1 MNTHKIPISER
12 VFPLFSFIIY
22 LASTSAVAAP
32 LEEISLFTETDRV
45 VATIKLSSTV
55 SNVRYTPAK
64 KSSLLSIL
72 LDKVPSG
79 FAKEEWLDN
88 EVLTSPPSSLIP
100 SFTVKTN
107 LKNIQPKLIIEFSRE
122 AEYTVQMGRDGRSIV
137 VGIKID
143 RVITK
148 AEVIDKE
155 RTPQKF
161 DGNLP
166 LLPEVDVLTATAT
179 ETDKKALTL
188 MLAGRNALAI
198 NDNFV
203 AVDTFNKLLLLPPN
217 FYTQDAQ
224 EWVGVAR
231 ERAGQLDKAKLELEL
246 YLKLY
251 NDPEDTKRVK
261 LRLASLGRKPSKTTS
276 VTAETSTVNKE
287 FSQTLTYGS
296 VSMHY
301 YHGASKNDTTDSNPL
316 LSGAQNNTTFSA
328 VDQSALLTTL
338 YATGRF
344 ISETYDNRLVF
355 QETAYTNY
363 LPGQA
368 GKNRV
373 GAAYFELKN
382 KLSDYSIRMGRQSPN
397 GGGVLGR
404 FDGVAAGVGITPT
417 IRINAVAGQLSDYLE
432 GAKPVFYGASM
443 DMGPVTIYAIT
454 QKLEDMVERQA
465 VGTEMRYFDT
475 NKTAFLLLDY
485 DTQFAA
491 LNVAM
496 LQATYTATPERT
508 YNLFADH
515 RRTPYLST
523 RNALYG
529 ANTTSLTELL
539 QFISED
545 EVRALAADRT
555 GTSNMAQLGLT
566 QQVSEKWQIGG
577 DVRVSKYESL
587 AASGDPSAVD
597 PFRDPNLPL
606 PAVGYVAESVSP
618 GHDWAISQQFIG
630 SNLFSSRDVTV
641 FSLSFLGSTQYH
653 GQSLYIYSRGNFTD
667 KWSMDLSLQLYR
679 QNFESGMNMTRIL
692 PMLRTAYQLRQSISL
707 DMDAG
712 IEVSH
717 IEMGTQITEGQRQF
731 FSLGF
736 RYDF

>member
-1 MNTHKIPISER
+1 MLFVMLPKQKKI
-12 VFPLFSFIIY
+12 FYLLMAFSLPYSVCAF
-22 LASTSAVAAP
+22 AAP
-32 LEEISLFTETDRV
+32 LEDISLATETDRV
-45 VATIKLSSTV
+45 VATIKLTSAV

-72 LDKVPSG
+72 LDKVPNG
-79 FAKEEWLDN
+79 LAKEEWLDN
-88 EVLTSPPSSLIP
+88 EVLASPPSSLIP

-107 LKNIQPKLIIEFSRE
+107 LKNIQPKLVIEFSRE

-143 RVITK
+143 TITPK
-148 AEVIDKE
+148 PNVTQIEKIL
-155 RTPQKF
+155 TKF
-161 DGNLP
+161 DRNLP
-166 LLPEVDVLTATAT
+166 LLPEVEVLTTGATDN
-179 ETDKKALTL
+179 DKKALTL

-217 FYTQDAQ
+217 FYTKDAQ

-251 NDPEDTKRVK
+251 NDPEDVKRVK
-261 LRLASLGRKPSKTTS
+261 LRLASLGQKPSKTLS
-276 VTAETSTVNKE
+276 VTAEASPAKKP

-301 YHGASKNDTTDSNPL
+301 YQGASKNDTIDSNPL

-328 VDQSALLTTL
+328 LDQSALLTTL
-338 YATGRF
+338 YATQRF
-344 ISETYDNRLVF
+344 ISESYDNRLVF

-363 LPGQA
+363 LPGQV
-368 GKNRV
+368 GRNRV

-382 KLSDYSIRMGRQSPN
+382 KSSDYSIRMGRQTSN

-404 FDGVAAGVGITPT
+404 FDGVAAGVGITPS
-417 IRINAVAGQLSDYLE
+417 IRINTVAGQLSDYLE
-432 GAKPVFYGASM
+432 GAKPVFYGASL

-454 QKLEDMVERQA
+454 QKLEDIVERQA

-496 LQATYTATPERT
+496 LQATYTATSERT

-566 QQVSEKWQIGG
+566 QQVSAKWQIGG
-577 DVRVSKYESL
+577 DVRVSKYETL

-597 PFRDPNLPL
+597 PNRDPNLPL
-606 PAVGYVAESVSP
+606 PAVGYVQESVSP
-618 GHDWAISQQFIG
+618 GHDWAISQQLIG

-641 FSLSFLGSTQYH
+641 FSLSLMGSTQYH

-679 QNFESGMNMTRIL
+679 QNFESGMTMARVM

-707 DMDAG
+707 DLDAG
-712 IEVSH
+712 VEVTH
-717 IEMGTQITEGQRQF
+717 TEIGTSITEGHRQF

-736 RYDF
+736 RWDF

>member
-1 MNTHKIPISER
+1 MNTHKIPICKR
-12 VFPLFSFIIY
+12 VFPLFTFIIY
-22 LASTSAVAAP
+22 LASTCAAAAP
-32 LEEISLFTETDRV
+32 LEDISLFTETGRV
-45 VATIKLSSTV
+45 VATIKLTSAV
-55 SNVRYTPAK
+55 SNVRYTPTK

-72 LDKVPSG
+72 LDKVPNG
-79 FAKEEWLDN
+79 LAKEEWLDN

-137 VGIKID
+137 IGIKID
-143 RVITK
+143 RVIPK

-155 RTPQKF
+155 RSPQKF

-166 LLPEVDVLTATAT
+166 PLPEVDVLTATAT
-179 ETDKKALTL
+179 EVDKKALTL

-203 AVDTFNKLLLLPPN
+203 AVDTFNKLLMLPPN

-251 NDPEDTKRVK
+251 NDPEDVKRVK

-276 VTAETSTVNKE
+276 VTAETPTANKQ

-316 LSGAQNNTTFSA
+316 LSGTQNNTTFSA

-355 QETAYTNY
+355 QETAYANY
-363 LPGQA
+363 LPGQV

-382 KLSDYSIRMGRQSPN
+382 KSSDYSIRMGRQSSN

-404 FDGVAAGVGITPT
+404 FDGVAAGVGITPS

-496 LQATYTATPERT
+496 LQATYTSTPERT
-508 YNLFADH
+508 YNIFADH

-539 QFISED
+539 QFISQE
-545 EVRALAADRT
+545 EIRALAADRT
-555 GTSNMAQLGLT
+555 GTSNMGQLGLT

-587 AASGDPSAVD
+587 PESGDPSVID

-606 PAVGYVAESVSP
+606 PAVGYVPESVSP

-641 FSLSFLGSTQYH
+641 FSLSFMGSTQYH
-653 GQSLYIYSRGNFTD
+653 GQSLYIYSRGNISD
-667 KWSMDLSLQLYR
+667 KWTMDLSLQLYR
-679 QNFESGMNMTRIL
+679 QNFESGMTMKRIL
-692 PMLRTAYQLRQSISL
+692 PMLRTAYQIRQSISL
-707 DMDAG
+707 DMDVG
-712 IEVSH
+712 YELSQIE
-717 IEMGTQITEGQRQF
+717 IGTQITDGQRQF

-736 RYDF
+736 RWDF